1 MKVAYQFVL
10 ITFLFGVFS
19 IPGAQGGC
27 LQHGLQ
33 NLWNTYPKSVQK
45 EEKLKQMYEEL
56 NQAYSK
62 GGELQKLRYE
72 IMDLKRI
79 PNAGP
84 DDAKKLNDI
93 QIKYQS
99 ITSEITFLNDSYIK
113 KMHDLYKADGLPSLL
128 VTGEDRSL
136 SLVLDFTAPPTTQ
149 AAFEFY
155 RKVKNRFGLDK
166 VTLNLKENVE
176 LGSAGFFS
184 ASAKRIEM
192 GPGQGFSL
200 LEDYFNTVSKHES
213 RHSMFFAKR
222 NKGYDSIFHARF
234 FASPDGNL
242 LNQDKIYDTFMSAE
256 ELYTFSTDFQSL
268 GQVFKGE
275 FVTDLAKREAL
286 MNQIVSHQD
295 MFKKVASAH
304 EKISLD
310 MMSSLDDLLKSKNK
324 KQFIHM
330 AATQDGNWTLRMRDK
345 LHREAEIVLVGQDE
359 KLLAEKFIDLNEK
372 SNAQINLSFEKKL
385 KAMGFDIEAIG
396 KKIESN
402 KLTPEES
409 ATLNKIYEDY
419 IQSPE
424 GLAMINQLDLA
435 LEPVIQNAK
444 KMMSDINELAVI
456 QVKEADELERLI
468 NLYSNKAT
476 GGQQHQLKALRD
488 QMFRT
493 AKNVKE
499 GYKGF
504 AIGP

>member
-10 ITFLFGVFS
+10 FMFFLGVFHN
-19 IPGAQGGC
+19 PKVQAGC
-27 LQHGLQ
+27 LQYSLQ
-33 NLWNTYPKSVQK
+33 NLWNTYPKSAQK
-45 EEKLKQMYEEL
+45 EQKLKQMYEEL
-56 NQAYSK
+56 NQAYAK

-79 PNAGP
+79 PDSGP
-84 DDAKKLNDI
+84 DEAKKISDI

-99 ITSEITFLNDSYIK
+99 IMEEITLLNDSYIK
-113 KMHDLYKADGLPSLL
+113 KMHDLYKTDGLPSLL
-128 VTGEDRSL
+128 VKGENGSL
-136 SLVLDFTAPPTTQ
+136 SLVLDFTAPTTTQ

-242 LNQDKIYDTFMSAE
+242 LNQDKVYDTFMSAE

-275 FVTDLAKREAL
+275 FVTDIVKRDAL
-286 MNQIVSHQD
+286 INQIVSHQD

-304 EKISLD
+304 EKISMD
-310 MMSSLDDLLKSKNK
+310 MINSLDDLLKSKNK
-324 KQFIHM
+324 KQYIHM

-345 LHREAEIVLVGQDE
+345 LSREAEIVLVGEEE
-359 KLLAEKFIDLNEK
+359 KSLAKKFIDLNEI
-372 SNAQINLSFEKKL
+372 SNAQINLAVEKKL
-385 KAMGFDIEAIG
+385 KAMGIDTEAIG
-396 KKIESN
+396 QKVQSN
-402 KLTPEES
+402 SLSAEES
-409 ATLNKIYEDY
+409 VTLNKVYDDY

-424 GLAMINQLDLA
+424 GVAMTNELDLA
-435 LEPVIQNAK
+435 LEPVIKNAK
-444 KMMSDINELAVI
+444 KMMSDINQLAVV
-456 QVKEADELERLI
+456 QMGEANELERLI
-468 NLYSNKAT
+468 NLYIDKAK
-476 GGQQHQLKALRD
+476 GGQDLQLKALKD

-504 AIGP
+504 AINP